1 MKRKIPE
8 LTKEQYLT
16 ILKGPVILIP
26 AKEGQVIYI
35 YPDGKHYKYIR
46 EVALIA
52 EKGLTDMSLN

>member
-8 LTKEQYLT
+8 LTSKQ
-16 ILKGPVILIP
+16 ILQAFKGPVLLIS
-26 AKEGQVIYI
+26 AKEGCFIYI
-35 YPDGKHYKYIR
+35 YPDGKHYKYVR

>member
-8 LTKEQYLT
+8 PTNEQYSKAFKEL
-16 ILKGPVILIP
+16 VILIP
-26 AKEGQVIYI
+26 DKEGCVIYI

-52 EKGLTDMSLN
+52 ERGLTDMSLN